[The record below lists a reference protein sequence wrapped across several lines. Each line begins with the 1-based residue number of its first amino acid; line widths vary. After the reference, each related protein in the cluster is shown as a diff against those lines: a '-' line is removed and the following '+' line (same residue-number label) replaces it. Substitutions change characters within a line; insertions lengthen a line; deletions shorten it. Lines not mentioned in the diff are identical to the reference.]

1 MLEALWFHFMIPERY
16 REGLFERTVVSEF
29 SISAPRRTQGMH
41 KGAAALLWGEP
52 AHDARQ
58 RFVLAAQRVRR
69 RGGNPP
75 APAFPRR
82 GKRERGRSNSLL
94 PQATSYA
101 AACANWSVRFWMLRL
116 PSSKIPNG

>member
-1 MLEALWFHFMIPERY
+1 
-16 REGLFERTVVSEF
+16 
-29 SISAPRRTQGMH
+29 MH

-52 AHDARQ
+52 AHDACQ
-58 RFVLAAQRVRR
+58 RFWLDAQRARR

-94 PQATSYA
+94 PQANSAHGPVRIGPASRMVCAQRFRA
-101 AACANWSVRFWMLRL
+101 A
-116 PSSKIPNG
+116 